1 MISRQWQASPV
12 TITVD
17 TVTGDVADVN
27 FPAISVCQP
36 GAALRQNLKM
46 YVIKCIFFKTWSLP
60 FIFFNRF
67 LKKYEEGETLDEM
80 DLNHREK
87 LTGWKN
93 NISLIEFVKYMY
105 NDFDVI
111 AELQLFD
118 QNGKTET

>member
-1 MISRQWQASPV
+1 MSKS
-12 TITVD
+12 TFD
-17 TVTGDVADVN
+17 
-27 FPAISVCQP
+27 
-36 GAALRQNLKM
+36 
-46 YVIKCIFFKTWSLP
+46 
-60 FIFFNRF
+60 IFFNRF
-67 LKKYEEGETLDEM
+67 LKKYEEGESLDEL
-80 DLNHREK
+80 DWNHREK

>member
-1 MISRQWQASPV
+1 
-12 TITVD
+12 
-17 TVTGDVADVN
+17 
-27 FPAISVCQP
+27 
-36 GAALRQNLKM
+36 
-46 YVIKCIFFKTWSLP
+46 
-60 FIFFNRF
+60 
-67 LKKYEEGETLDEM
+67 M

-87 LTGWKN
+87 LTEWKN